1 MATEKTPATQ
11 EQTNEQETATSTQVA
26 EAVEL
31 DTNDLA
37 SSDIDNELAT
47 FDATDENQK
56 QAIASIANEI
66 DISDRGSILFFG
78 SKAQEEMSK
87 ISETMLEGVR
97 NKDLGAAGASLTN
110 MIRTIREFDVDDL
123 DPNRKQ
129 GFFAKIFSKNPV
141 TEFMDK
147 YEDVRGQINKIT
159 DRLEEH
165 KGLLLTDIVTLDK
178 LYKANLDY
186 FHQLELY
193 IAAGEEKLKQ
203 LDETEIPALA
213 SKAESDSD
221 NMLAAQDLRDL
232 RSARDDLERRV
243 HDLRLTRQVAMQSLP
258 SIRLVQENDKTL
270 VAKIDSTL
278 INTVPLWKNQ
288 LAQAV
293 TIFRMGS
300 AAKTVKEASD
310 LTNEL
315 LESNAETLRQG
326 NAEVRTQLERGI
338 FDVESVKKANATLI
352 ATIDDSLRIADEGK
366 AARAKAEAEIKQ
378 MEQELRNALIAN
390 KAKADEQAKKLENQ
404 TSSEGE

>member
-1 MATEKTPATQ
+1 MSNEQTPEKQ
-11 EQTNEQETATSTQVA
+11 EQAIQQSVETAVQDAPSVA
-26 EAVEL
+26 
-31 DTNDLA
+31 DTEI
-37 SSDIDNELAT
+37 SSSNVINELTT
-47 FDATDENQK
+47 FDASDEDQK
-56 QAIASIANEI
+56 QAISSIASEI
-66 DISDRGSILFFG
+66 DIKDRSSILFFG
-78 SKAQEEMSK
+78 SKAQEEMST

-110 MIRTIREFDVDDL
+110 MIRTIKEFDVDEL

-129 GFFAKIFSKNPV
+129 GFFSKLFSKNPV
-141 TEFMDK
+141 SQFMEK
-147 YEDVRGQINKIT
+147 YEDVRGQINVIT

-165 KGLLLTDIVTLDK
+165 KGLLLTDIITLDK
-178 LYKANLDY
+178 LYTANLDY

-203 LDETEIPALA
+203 LEETEIPALA
-213 SKAESDSD
+213 TEAENSDD
-221 NMLAAQDLRDL
+221 MLMAQNLRDM

-270 VAKIDSTL
+270 VTKIDSTL

-326 NAEVRTQLERGI
+326 NAEVRTQLERGV
-338 FDVESVKKANATLI
+338 FDVASVKKANETLI

-366 AARAKAEAEIKQ
+366 VARAKAEGEIKQ
-378 MEQELRNALIAN
+378 MEQDLRQALIAN
-390 KAKADEQAKKLENQ
+390 KAKAAEQAKQIEQNQ
-404 TSSEGE
+404 AQQGA

>member
-1 MATEKTPATQ
+1 MKTDATPVQQEPTSSPTTNAITTQ
-11 EQTNEQETATSTQVA
+11 EAATITDTSPQASDITNELS
-26 EAVEL
+26 
-31 DTNDLA
+31 
-37 SSDIDNELAT
+37 T
-47 FDATDENQK
+47 FDARDENQK
-56 QAIASIANEI
+56 QAITSIANEI
-66 DISDRGSILFFG
+66 NISDRGSILFFG
-78 SKAQEEMSK
+78 SKAQEEMSN

-110 MIRTIREFDVDDL
+110 MIRTIREFDVDEL

-129 GFFAKIFSKNPV
+129 GFFAKLFSKNPV
-141 TEFMDK
+141 SQFMEK
-147 YEDVRGQINKIT
+147 YEDVRGQINVIT

-178 LYKANLDY
+178 LYTANLDY

-203 LDETEIPALA
+203 LDETDIPALA
-213 SKAESDSD
+213 EKAETSTD
-221 NMLAAQDLRDL
+221 MLMAQELRDL

-338 FDVESVKKANATLI
+338 FDVASVKKANETLI

-366 AARAKAEAEIKQ
+366 AARAKAEDEIKQ
-378 MEQELRNALIAN
+378 MEQDLRQALIATKT
-390 KAKADEQAKKLENQ
+390 KAEKQAKQLEHDQ
-404 TSSEGE
+404 AKQGA